1 MVSSRRR
8 SVCDVSGFSRRSIG
22 RPYISILV
30 YVRAGASLYL
40 SMVLLLLWSDQ
51 LISMSTVHSDFT
63 VIWHIVFSAIGWH
76 ICGNL
81 EQPEKHKHTCV
92 VRKPFWGCRSPF
104 RIHKCL
110 VALRSFFSTNDT
122 AIPRPCQCSVP
133 DILLGCWTNIYMEA
147 RFQILQSCWGLEI
160 IRSSFCWG
168 PFRISSYGISSQSAR
183 KTITCPQSLGVT

>member
-1 MVSSRRR
+1 MPFCILRSTCYIIMLGNQAKKLNKYGCVHWWTVVVSCIMVSSRRR

-110 VALRSFFSTNDT
+110 VALRSFFKNLHMEGVTRNDT
-122 AIPRPCQCSVP
+122 TIPRPCQC
-133 DILLGCWTNIYMEA
+133 
-147 RFQILQSCWGLEI
+147 
-160 IRSSFCWG
+160 
-168 PFRISSYGISSQSAR
+168 
-183 KTITCPQSLGVT
+183 